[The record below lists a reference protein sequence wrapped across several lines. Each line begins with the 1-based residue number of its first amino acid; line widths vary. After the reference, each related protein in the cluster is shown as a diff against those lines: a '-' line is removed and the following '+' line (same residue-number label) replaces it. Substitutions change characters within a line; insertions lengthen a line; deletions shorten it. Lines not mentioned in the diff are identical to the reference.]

1 MALMASLMAKLWTWP
16 VTEPFRLST
25 PLLLVLSWI
34 IRMRFSRWKMT
45 SSWSIRQL
53 WFYRR
58 SSEWMIIR
66 DRVMIHLRST
76 LFLEGI
82 ILTKLRWFQREIK
95 TLPKWSDFKP
105 RTKKSTKSQ
114 FRTSW
119 ERSKKNIKS
128 KRRTVMRTKSLRTR
142 AWGKDPLIRMPRF

>member
-1 MALMASLMAKLWTWP
+1 MVSLMARLWTWP
-16 VTEPFRLST
+16 VTEPFRPST
-25 PLLLVLSWI
+25 SLLWVSSWT

-45 SSWSIRQL
+45 SNWSIRQL
-53 WFYRR
+53 LFYRR
-58 SSEWMIIR
+58 SSEWMIIK
-66 DRVMIHLRST
+66 DRVTIHLRST
-76 LFLEGI
+76 HFLEEI
-82 ILTKLRWFQREIK
+82 IPIKLRWFQREIK
-95 TLPKWSDFKP
+95 TPLKWSDFKP